1 MGDSGRKKK
10 TRKRRCS
17 KKRLKKKMICH
28 KGTKKKL
35 KKPANLKEMISISR
49 RLSKHFE
56 GFIRE
61 QKGNLKNYAN

>member
-35 KKPANLKEMISISR
+35 KKLLIEID
-49 RLSKHFE
+49 LSE
-56 GFIRE
+56 STFITLLN
-61 QKGNLKNYAN
+61 GLIF